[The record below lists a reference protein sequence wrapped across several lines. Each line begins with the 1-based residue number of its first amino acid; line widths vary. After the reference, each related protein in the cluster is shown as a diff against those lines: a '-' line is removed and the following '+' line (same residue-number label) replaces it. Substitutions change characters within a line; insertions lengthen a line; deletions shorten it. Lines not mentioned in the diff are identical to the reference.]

1 MLMKYNHKTMEDS
14 VVDLWNDTLI
24 YDAITKEKFRKNIIF
39 DENFD
44 NDLCCV
50 YLIDNVVVGFIL
62 GMKRKFPYLERGL
75 EEDKAWI
82 SIVFVKETYQ
92 RQGIGTLLL
101 KEIEKRLKDKGTK
114 TIFLANYSPS
124 YFFSW
129 LR

>member
-1 MLMKYNHKTMEDS
+1 MKYNHKTMEDS
-14 VVDLWNDTLI
+14 VVDLWNETLI

-124 YFFSW
+124 YF
-129 LR
+129 